1 MTRPHPSL
9 LPGGLGGLLLLAL
22 CACHGSSSST
32 SSPEPAPSFSLTV
45 TPAALSLPAGG
56 GGYATVT
63 VARTGGFGE
72 TIALALEGAPA
83 GVLGSGSVPT
93 GAQTAQLALLVGREV
108 APQTLEALK
117 VKGSAGSQSQSAS
130 FRLVIAAPLPIGQV
144 RPDLVQASGGVQ
156 RAGTLENAGMA
167 SEPVRAGT
175 ARDAGGLLEVRHG
188 FLPSG
193 KAQ

>member
-1 MTRPHPSL
+1 MPLYTYK
-9 LPGGLGGLLLLAL
+9 AV
-22 CACHGSSSST
+22 
-32 SSPEPAPSFSLTV
+32 SPEGRMVFGRIDAINLVDLEMRLRRMELDLVSGEPVSNRSL
-45 TPAALSLPAGG
+45 
-56 GGYATVT
+56 
-63 VARTGGFGE
+63 
-72 TIALALEGAPA
+72 
-83 GVLGSGSVPT
+83 LGSGSVPT

-130 FRLVIAAPLPIGQV
+130 FRLVVAAPLPIGQV